1 MINYQN
7 LFTLSHKIT
16 IYIPS
21 TYSINEKIPESVH
34 QKWVDDAAT
43 LLSEAF
49 GGATATKCM
58 GYWVSDTKGLVKEHP
73 TMVFAYCEE
82 AALQENID
90 KIVDFARLMNTALK
104 QDAIGLELDNKM
116 GFIS

>member
-7 LFTLSHKIT
+7 LFTLNHKIA

-21 TYSINEKIPESVH
+21 TYNINESIPEAIH
-34 QKWVDDAAT
+34 QKWVDEAAT
-43 LLSEAF
+43 LLSESF

-73 TMVFAYCEE
+73 TMVFAYCKESD
-82 AALQENID
+82 LQLNID
-90 KIVDFARLMNTALK
+90 DIVDFARLMNKELK

-116 GFIS
+116 GFIA

>member
-1 MINYQN
+1 MTNYTN
-7 LFTLSHKIT
+7 LFTLNHKIA

-21 TYSINEKIPESVH
+21 TYNINENIPESVH
-34 QKWVDDAAT
+34 QAWVDKAAT
-43 LLSEAF
+43 LLSESF

-58 GYWVSDTKGLVKEHP
+58 GYWVSDTKGLVKEQP

-82 AALQENID
+82 SALQLYID
-90 KIVDFARLMNTALK
+90 KIVDFAKSMNTELK
-104 QDAIGLELDNKM
+104 QDAIGIELDNKM